1 MACGVRT
8 KRDLNDPLQSA
19 LSIDATLTD
28 NEGDPFTLADI
39 IEDPAAEAAIQRV
52 EEWDR
57 VQRLHDA
64 LENALA
70 TLPQEQAD
78 ALRMKYFECL
88 PADAKTCQKGLR
100 ALRHPS
106 ISRGLKQFDAMPD
119 AYMVNYN
126 QEAEEVNQED
136 GVAIPHLLAAAGIA
150 LLRPTVKKKK
160 DIAWNRKQFS
170 AAVTS
175 NVLQNRPLTG
185 NNSVCVASLKFTV
198 KRNADT
204 ARTNARTF
212 MTFAETKGRQAVY
225 NAADALGIH
234 RVKIWRTVH
243 DNRVRDAHAAMD
255 GVSVPWTE
263 DFIVDGHKMIG
274 PGDRSA
280 PAYLWYNCRCRI
292 KSEKA
297 RV

>member
-1 MACGVRT
+1 M
-8 KRDLNDPLQSA
+8 
-19 LSIDATLTD
+19 DAAHKETD
-28 NEGDPFTLADI
+28 RQI
-39 IEDPAAEAAIQRV
+39 I
-52 EEWDR
+52 
-57 VQRLHDA
+57 A
-64 LENALA
+64 LERRLLKLYANAEKSLQKRVTA
-70 TLPQEQAD
+70 
-78 ALRMKYFECL
+78 YFERF
-88 PADAKTCQKGLR
+88 AKQDAEKKKQLEKGDITEQEFLQWR
-100 ALRHPS
+100 LAQ
-106 ISRGLKQFDAMPD
+106 IARGKEFENLLDDVAGELLKANQTAVDMTGDAMPD

-126 QEAEEVNQED
+126 QEAEEVNQEE
-136 GVAIPHLLAAAGIA
+136 GAAIPLLLAAAGIA

-160 DIAWNRKQFS
+160 DIAWNRKQFH

-175 NVLQNRPLTG
+175 NILLNRPLTG

-212 MTFAETKGRQAVY
+212 MTYAETKGRQAVY
-225 NAADALGIH
+225 NAADDLGIH

>member
-1 MACGVRT
+1 M
-8 KRDLNDPLQSA
+8 
-19 LSIDATLTD
+19 DAAHKETD
-28 NEGDPFTLADI
+28 RQI
-39 IEDPAAEAAIQRV
+39 I
-52 EEWDR
+52 
-57 VQRLHDA
+57 A
-64 LENALA
+64 LERRLLKLYANAEKSLQRRV
-70 TLPQEQAD
+70 TS
-78 ALRMKYFECL
+78 YFERF
-88 PADAKTCQKGLR
+88 AKQDAEKKKQLEKGDITEQEFLQWR
-100 ALRHPS
+100 LAQ
-106 ISRGLKQFDAMPD
+106 IARGKEFEKLLDDVAGELLKANQTAVDMTGDAMPD

-126 QEAEEVNQED
+126 QEAEEVNQEE
-136 GVAIPHLLAAAGIA
+136 GATIPLLLAAGIA

-160 DIAWNRKQFS
+160 DIAWNRKQFH

-175 NVLQNRPLTG
+175 NILLNRPLTG

-212 MTFAETKGRQAVY
+212 MTYAETKGRQAVY

>member
-1 MACGVRT
+1 M
-8 KRDLNDPLQSA
+8 
-19 LSIDATLTD
+19 DAAHKETD
-28 NEGDPFTLADI
+28 RQI
-39 IEDPAAEAAIQRV
+39 I
-52 EEWDR
+52 
-57 VQRLHDA
+57 A
-64 LENALA
+64 LERRLLRLYANAEKSLQKRVTA
-70 TLPQEQAD
+70 
-78 ALRMKYFECL
+78 YFERF
-88 PADAKTCQKGLR
+88 AKQDAEKKKQLEKGDITEQEFLQWRLAQIARGKEFEKLLDDVAGELLKANQKAVDMTG
-100 ALRHPS
+100 
-106 ISRGLKQFDAMPD
+106 DAMPD

-126 QEAEEVNQED
+126 QEAEEVNQEE
-136 GVAIPHLLAAAGIA
+136 GAAIPLLLAAAGIA
-150 LLRPTVKKKK
+150 LLRPSVKSKK
-160 DIAWNRKQFS
+160 DIAWNRRQFH

-292 KSEKA
+292 RSEKA

>member
-1 MACGVRT
+1 M
-8 KRDLNDPLQSA
+8 
-19 LSIDATLTD
+19 DAAHKETD
-28 NEGDPFTLADI
+28 RQIT
-39 IEDPAAEAAIQRV
+39 
-52 EEWDR
+52 
-57 VQRLHDA
+57 A
-64 LENALA
+64 LERRLLRLYANAEKSLQKRVTA
-70 TLPQEQAD
+70 
-78 ALRMKYFECL
+78 YFERF
-88 PADAKTCQKGLR
+88 AKQDAEKKKQLEKGDITEQEFLQWRLAQIARGKEFEKLLDDVAGELLKANQKAVDMTG
-100 ALRHPS
+100 
-106 ISRGLKQFDAMPD
+106 DAMPD

-126 QEAEEVNQED
+126 QEAEEVNREE
-136 GVAIPHLLAAAGIA
+136 GAAIPLLLAAAGIA
-150 LLRPTVKKKK
+150 LLRPSVKSKK
-160 DIAWNRKQFS
+160 DIAWNRRQFH

-204 ARTNARTF
+204 ARTNVRTF

>member
-1 MACGVRT
+1 M
-8 KRDLNDPLQSA
+8 
-19 LSIDATLTD
+19 DAAHKETD
-28 NEGDPFTLADI
+28 RQI
-39 IEDPAAEAAIQRV
+39 I
-52 EEWDR
+52 
-57 VQRLHDA
+57 A
-64 LENALA
+64 LERRLLKLYANAEKSLQKRVTA
-70 TLPQEQAD
+70 
-78 ALRMKYFECL
+78 YFERF
-88 PADAKTCQKGLR
+88 AKQDAEKKKQLEKGDITEQEFLQWR
-100 ALRHPS
+100 LAQ
-106 ISRGLKQFDAMPD
+106 IARGKEFEKLLDDVAGELLKANQTAVDMTGDAMPD

-126 QEAEEVNQED
+126 QEAEEVNQEE
-136 GVAIPHLLAAAGIA
+136 GATIPLLLAAAGIA

-160 DIAWNRKQFS
+160 DIAWNRKQFH

-175 NVLQNRPLTG
+175 NILLNRPLTG

-212 MTFAETKGRQAVY
+212 MTYAETKGRQAVY
-225 NAADALGIH
+225 NAADDLGIH

>member
-1 MACGVRT
+1 
-8 KRDLNDPLQSA
+8 
-19 LSIDATLTD
+19 
-28 NEGDPFTLADI
+28 
-39 IEDPAAEAAIQRV
+39 
-52 EEWDR
+52 
-57 VQRLHDA
+57 
-64 LENALA
+64 
-70 TLPQEQAD
+70 
-78 ALRMKYFECL
+78 
-88 PADAKTCQKGLR
+88 
-100 ALRHPS
+100 
-106 ISRGLKQFDAMPD
+106 
-119 AYMVNYN
+119 
-126 QEAEEVNQED
+126 
-136 GVAIPHLLAAAGIA
+136 
-150 LLRPTVKKKK
+150 
-160 DIAWNRKQFS
+160 
-170 AAVTS
+170 
-175 NVLQNRPLTG
+175 
-185 NNSVCVASLKFTV
+185 
-198 KRNADT
+198 
-204 ARTNARTF
+204 

>member
-1 MACGVRT
+1 M
-8 KRDLNDPLQSA
+8 
-19 LSIDATLTD
+19 DAAHKETD
-28 NEGDPFTLADI
+28 RQI
-39 IEDPAAEAAIQRV
+39 I
-52 EEWDR
+52 
-57 VQRLHDA
+57 A
-64 LENALA
+64 LERRLLRLYANAEKSLQKRVTA
-70 TLPQEQAD
+70 
-78 ALRMKYFECL
+78 YFERF
-88 PADAKTCQKGLR
+88 AKQDAEKKKQLEKGDITEQEFLQWRLAQIARGKEFEKLLDDVAGELLKANQKAVDMTG
-100 ALRHPS
+100 
-106 ISRGLKQFDAMPD
+106 DAMPD

-126 QEAEEVNQED
+126 QEAEEVNQEE
-136 GVAIPHLLAAAGIA
+136 GAAIPLLLAAAGIA
-150 LLRPTVKKKK
+150 LLRPSVKSKK
-160 DIAWNRKQFS
+160 DIAWNRRQFH

-175 NVLQNRPLTG
+175 HVLQNRPLTG

>member
-1 MACGVRT
+1 M
-8 KRDLNDPLQSA
+8 
-19 LSIDATLTD
+19 DAAHKETD
-28 NEGDPFTLADI
+28 RQI
-39 IEDPAAEAAIQRV
+39 I
-52 EEWDR
+52 
-57 VQRLHDA
+57 A
-64 LENALA
+64 LERRLLRLYANAEKSLQKRVTA
-70 TLPQEQAD
+70 
-78 ALRMKYFECL
+78 YFERF
-88 PADAKTCQKGLR
+88 AKQDAEKKKQLEKGDITEQEFLQWRLAQIARGKEFEKLLDDVAGELLKANQKAVDMTG
-100 ALRHPS
+100 
-106 ISRGLKQFDAMPD
+106 DAMPD

-126 QEAEEVNQED
+126 QEAEEVNQEE
-136 GVAIPHLLAAAGIA
+136 GAAIPLLLAAAGIA
-150 LLRPTVKKKK
+150 LLRPSVKSKK
-160 DIAWNRKQFS
+160 DIAWNRRQFH

>member
-1 MACGVRT
+1 M
-8 KRDLNDPLQSA
+8 
-19 LSIDATLTD
+19 DAAHKETD
-28 NEGDPFTLADI
+28 RQI
-39 IEDPAAEAAIQRV
+39 I
-52 EEWDR
+52 
-57 VQRLHDA
+57 A
-64 LENALA
+64 LERRLLKLYANAEKSLQKRVTA
-70 TLPQEQAD
+70 
-78 ALRMKYFECL
+78 YFERF
-88 PADAKTCQKGLR
+88 AKQDAEKKKQLEKGDITEQEFLQWR
-100 ALRHPS
+100 LAQ
-106 ISRGLKQFDAMPD
+106 IARGKEFEKLLDDVAGELLKANQTAVDMTGNAMPD

-126 QEAEEVNQED
+126 QEAEEVNQEE
-136 GVAIPHLLAAAGIA
+136 GAAIPLLLAAAGIA
-150 LLRPTVKKKK
+150 ILRPTVKKKK
-160 DIAWNRKQFS
+160 DIAWNRKQFH

-175 NVLQNRPLTG
+175 NILLNRPLTG

-212 MTFAETKGRQAVY
+212 MTYAETKGRQAVY
-225 NAADALGIH
+225 NAADDLGIH

-263 DFIVDGHKMIG
+263 DFIVDGYKMIG

>member
-1 MACGVRT
+1 M
-8 KRDLNDPLQSA
+8 
-19 LSIDATLTD
+19 DAAHKETD
-28 NEGDPFTLADI
+28 RQI
-39 IEDPAAEAAIQRV
+39 I
-52 EEWDR
+52 
-57 VQRLHDA
+57 A
-64 LENALA
+64 LERRLLKLYANAEKSLQKRVTAYFQRFAKQDAEKKKRLEKGDITEQEFLQWRLA
-70 TLPQEQAD
+70 QIARGKE
-78 ALRMKYFECL
+78 FEKL
-88 PADAKTCQKGLR
+88 LDDVAGEL
-100 ALRHPS
+100 
-106 ISRGLKQFDAMPD
+106 LKANQTAVDMTGDAMPD

-126 QEAEEVNQED
+126 QEAEEVNQEE
-136 GVAIPHLLAAAGIA
+136 GAAIPLLLAAAGIA
-150 LLRPTVKKKK
+150 LLRPSVKRKK
-160 DIAWNRKQFS
+160 DIAWNRRQFH

-175 NVLQNRPLTG
+175 NILLNRPLTG

-212 MTFAETKGRQAVY
+212 MTYAETKGRQAVY

-263 DFIVDGHKMIG
+263 DFIVDGYKMIG

>member
-1 MACGVRT
+1 M
-8 KRDLNDPLQSA
+8 
-19 LSIDATLTD
+19 DAAHKETD
-28 NEGDPFTLADI
+28 RQI
-39 IEDPAAEAAIQRV
+39 I
-52 EEWDR
+52 
-57 VQRLHDA
+57 A
-64 LENALA
+64 LERRLLKLYANAEKSLQKRVTAYFQRFAKQDAEKKKQLEKGDITEQEFLQWRLA
-70 TLPQEQAD
+70 QIARGKE
-78 ALRMKYFECL
+78 FEKL
-88 PADAKTCQKGLR
+88 LDDVAGELLKANQKAVDMTG
-100 ALRHPS
+100 
-106 ISRGLKQFDAMPD
+106 DAMPD

-126 QEAEEVNQED
+126 QEAEEVNQEE
-136 GVAIPHLLAAAGIA
+136 GAAIPLLLAAAGIA

>member
-1 MACGVRT
+1 M
-8 KRDLNDPLQSA
+8 
-19 LSIDATLTD
+19 DAAHKETD
-28 NEGDPFTLADI
+28 RQI
-39 IEDPAAEAAIQRV
+39 I
-52 EEWDR
+52 
-57 VQRLHDA
+57 A
-64 LENALA
+64 LERRLLKLYANAEKSLQKRVTA
-70 TLPQEQAD
+70 
-78 ALRMKYFECL
+78 YFERF
-88 PADAKTCQKGLR
+88 AKQDAEKKKQLEKGDITEQEFLQWR
-100 ALRHPS
+100 LAQ
-106 ISRGLKQFDAMPD
+106 IARGKEFENLLDDVAGELLEANQTAVDMTGDAMPD

-126 QEAEEVNQED
+126 QEAEEVNQEE
-136 GVAIPHLLAAAGIA
+136 GAAIPLLLAAAGIA
-150 LLRPTVKKKK
+150 LLRPSVKRKK
-160 DIAWNRKQFS
+160 DIAWNRRQFH

-175 NVLQNRPLTG
+175 NILLNRPLTG

-204 ARTNARTF
+204 ARANARTF
-212 MTFAETKGRQAVY
+212 MTYAETKGRQAVY

-243 DNRVRDAHAAMD
+243 DSRVRDAHAAMD

>member
-1 MACGVRT
+1 M
-8 KRDLNDPLQSA
+8 
-19 LSIDATLTD
+19 DAAHKETD
-28 NEGDPFTLADI
+28 RQI
-39 IEDPAAEAAIQRV
+39 I
-52 EEWDR
+52 
-57 VQRLHDA
+57 A
-64 LENALA
+64 LERRLLRLYANAEKSLQKRVTA
-70 TLPQEQAD
+70 
-78 ALRMKYFECL
+78 YFERF
-88 PADAKTCQKGLR
+88 AKQDAEKKKQLEKGDITEQEFLQWRLAQIARGKEFEKLLDDVAGELLKANQKAVDMTG
-100 ALRHPS
+100 
-106 ISRGLKQFDAMPD
+106 DAMPD

-126 QEAEEVNQED
+126 QEAEEVNQEE
-136 GVAIPHLLAAAGIA
+136 GAAIPLLLAAAGIA
-150 LLRPTVKKKK
+150 LLRPSVKKKK
-160 DIAWNRKQFS
+160 DIAWNRRQFH

-175 NVLQNRPLTG
+175 NILLNRPLTG

-212 MTFAETKGRQAVY
+212 MTFAETKGRQSVY

-243 DNRVRDAHAAMD
+243 DNRVRDAHSAMD

-280 PAYLWYNCRCRI
+280 PAYLWYNCRCTI

>member
-1 MACGVRT
+1 M
-8 KRDLNDPLQSA
+8 
-19 LSIDATLTD
+19 DAAHKETD
-28 NEGDPFTLADI
+28 RQI
-39 IEDPAAEAAIQRV
+39 I
-52 EEWDR
+52 
-57 VQRLHDA
+57 A
-64 LENALA
+64 LERRLLKLYANAEKSLQKRVTA
-70 TLPQEQAD
+70 
-78 ALRMKYFECL
+78 YFERF
-88 PADAKTCQKGLR
+88 AKQDAEKKKQLEKGDITEQEFLQWR
-100 ALRHPS
+100 LAQ
-106 ISRGLKQFDAMPD
+106 ISRGKEFEKLLDDVARELLKANQTAVDMTGDAMPD

-126 QEAEEVNQED
+126 QEAEEVNQEE
-136 GVAIPHLLAAAGIA
+136 GATIPLLLAAAGIA

-160 DIAWNRKQFS
+160 DIAWNRKQFH

-175 NVLQNRPLTG
+175 NILLNRPLIG

-212 MTFAETKGRQAVY
+212 MTYAETKGRQAVY
-225 NAADALGIH
+225 NAADDLGIH

-263 DFIVDGHKMIG
+263 DFIVDGYKMIG

>member
-1 MACGVRT
+1 MDAAHKETDRQIIT
-8 KRDLNDPLQSA
+8 LERRLLKLYANAEKSLRKRVTA
-19 LSIDATLTD
+19 
-28 NEGDPFTLADI
+28 
-39 IEDPAAEAAIQRV
+39 
-52 EEWDR
+52 
-57 VQRLHDA
+57 
-64 LENALA
+64 
-70 TLPQEQAD
+70 
-78 ALRMKYFECL
+78 YFEL
-88 PADAKTCQKGLR
+88 FAKQDAEKKKQLEKGDITEQEFLQWR
-100 ALRHPS
+100 LAQ
-106 ISRGLKQFDAMPD
+106 IARGKEFEKLLDDVAGELLKANQTAVDMTGDAMPD

-126 QEAEEVNQED
+126 QEAEEVNQEE
-136 GVAIPHLLAAAGIA
+136 GAAIPLLLAAAGIA
-150 LLRPTVKKKK
+150 LLKPSVKRKK
-160 DIAWNRKQFS
+160 DIAWNRRQFH

-175 NVLQNRPLTG
+175 NILLNRPLTG

-212 MTFAETKGRQAVY
+212 MTYAETKGRQSVY

-263 DFIVDGHKMIG
+263 DFIVDGYKMIG

>member
-1 MACGVRT
+1 M
-8 KRDLNDPLQSA
+8 
-19 LSIDATLTD
+19 DAAHKDTD
-28 NEGDPFTLADI
+28 RQI
-39 IEDPAAEAAIQRV
+39 I
-52 EEWDR
+52 
-57 VQRLHDA
+57 A
-64 LENALA
+64 LERRLLRLYANAEKSLQKRVTA
-70 TLPQEQAD
+70 
-78 ALRMKYFECL
+78 YFERF
-88 PADAKTCQKGLR
+88 AKQDAEKKKQLEKGDITEQEFLQWR
-100 ALRHPS
+100 LAQ
-106 ISRGLKQFDAMPD
+106 IARGKEFEKLLDDVAGELLKANQTAVDMTGDAMPD

-126 QEAEEVNQED
+126 QEAEEVNQEE
-136 GVAIPHLLAAAGIA
+136 GAAIPLLLAAAGIA
-150 LLRPTVKKKK
+150 LLRPSVKRKK
-160 DIAWNRKQFS
+160 DIAWNRKQFH

-175 NVLQNRPLTG
+175 NILLNRPLTG

-212 MTFAETKGRQAVY
+212 MTYAETKGRQAVY
-225 NAADALGIH
+225 NAADDLGIH

-263 DFIVDGHKMIG
+263 DFIVDGYKMIG

>member
-1 MACGVRT
+1 M
-8 KRDLNDPLQSA
+8 
-19 LSIDATLTD
+19 DAAHKETD
-28 NEGDPFTLADI
+28 RQI
-39 IEDPAAEAAIQRV
+39 I
-52 EEWDR
+52 
-57 VQRLHDA
+57 A
-64 LENALA
+64 LERRLLKLYANAEKSLQKRVTA
-70 TLPQEQAD
+70 
-78 ALRMKYFECL
+78 YFERF
-88 PADAKTCQKGLR
+88 AKQDAEKKKQLEKGDITEQEFLQWR
-100 ALRHPS
+100 LAQ
-106 ISRGLKQFDAMPD
+106 IARGKEFEKLLDDVAGELLKANQTAVDMTGNAMPD

-126 QEAEEVNQED
+126 QEAEEVNQEE
-136 GVAIPHLLAAAGIA
+136 GAAIPLLLAAAGIA
-150 LLRPTVKKKK
+150 LLRPSVKRKK
-160 DIAWNRKQFS
+160 DIAWNRRQFH

-175 NVLQNRPLTG
+175 NILLNRPLTG
-185 NNSVCVASLKFTV
+185 NNSECVASLKFTV

-212 MTFAETKGRQAVY
+212 MTYAETKGRQAVY

-263 DFIVDGHKMIG
+263 DFIVDGYKMIG

>member
-1 MACGVRT
+1 M
-8 KRDLNDPLQSA
+8 
-19 LSIDATLTD
+19 DAAHKETD
-28 NEGDPFTLADI
+28 RQI
-39 IEDPAAEAAIQRV
+39 I
-52 EEWDR
+52 
-57 VQRLHDA
+57 A
-64 LENALA
+64 LERRLLKLYANAEKSLQKRVTA
-70 TLPQEQAD
+70 
-78 ALRMKYFECL
+78 YFERF
-88 PADAKTCQKGLR
+88 AKQDAEKKKQLEKGDITEQEFLQWR
-100 ALRHPS
+100 LAQ
-106 ISRGLKQFDAMPD
+106 IARGKEFEKLLDDVAGELLKANQTAVDMTGDAMPD

-126 QEAEEVNQED
+126 QEAEEVNQEE
-136 GVAIPHLLAAAGIA
+136 GAAIPLLLAAAGIA
-150 LLRPTVKKKK
+150 LLRPSVKRKK
-160 DIAWNRKQFS
+160 DIAWNRRQFH

-175 NVLQNRPLTG
+175 NILLNRPLTG

-263 DFIVDGHKMIG
+263 DFIVDGYKMIG

-280 PAYLWYNCRCRI
+280 PAYLWYNCRCMI

>member
-1 MACGVRT
+1 M
-8 KRDLNDPLQSA
+8 
-19 LSIDATLTD
+19 DAAHKETD
-28 NEGDPFTLADI
+28 RQI
-39 IEDPAAEAAIQRV
+39 I
-52 EEWDR
+52 
-57 VQRLHDA
+57 A
-64 LENALA
+64 LERRLLRLYANAEKSLQKRVTA
-70 TLPQEQAD
+70 
-78 ALRMKYFECL
+78 YFERF
-88 PADAKTCQKGLR
+88 AKQDAEKKKQLEKGDITEQEFLQWRLAQIARGKEFEKLLDDVAGELLKANQKAVDMTG
-100 ALRHPS
+100 
-106 ISRGLKQFDAMPD
+106 DAMPD

-126 QEAEEVNQED
+126 QEAEEVNQEE
-136 GVAIPHLLAAAGIA
+136 GAAIPLLLAAAGIA
-150 LLRPTVKKKK
+150 LLRPSVKRKK
-160 DIAWNRKQFS
+160 DIAWNRRQFH

-175 NVLQNRPLTG
+175 NILLNRPLTG

-212 MTFAETKGRQAVY
+212 MTFAETKGRQSVY

-280 PAYLWYNCRCRI
+280 PAYLWYNCRCTI

>member
-1 MACGVRT
+1 M
-8 KRDLNDPLQSA
+8 
-19 LSIDATLTD
+19 DAAHKETD
-28 NEGDPFTLADI
+28 RQI
-39 IEDPAAEAAIQRV
+39 I
-52 EEWDR
+52 
-57 VQRLHDA
+57 A
-64 LENALA
+64 LERRLLKLYANAEKSLQKRVTA
-70 TLPQEQAD
+70 
-78 ALRMKYFECL
+78 YFERF
-88 PADAKTCQKGLR
+88 AKQDAEKKKQLEKGDITEQEFLQWR
-100 ALRHPS
+100 LAQ
-106 ISRGLKQFDAMPD
+106 IARGKEFEKLLDDVAGELLKANQTAGDMTGDAMPD

-126 QEAEEVNQED
+126 QEAEEVNQEE
-136 GVAIPHLLAAAGIA
+136 GAAIPLLLAAAGIA
-150 LLRPTVKKKK
+150 LLRPSVKRKK
-160 DIAWNRKQFS
+160 DIAWNRRQFH

-175 NVLQNRPLTG
+175 NILLNRPLTG

-212 MTFAETKGRQAVY
+212 MTYAETKGRQAVY

>member
-1 MACGVRT
+1 M
-8 KRDLNDPLQSA
+8 
-19 LSIDATLTD
+19 DAAHKETD
-28 NEGDPFTLADI
+28 RQI
-39 IEDPAAEAAIQRV
+39 I
-52 EEWDR
+52 
-57 VQRLHDA
+57 A
-64 LENALA
+64 LERRLLKLYANAEKSLQKRVTA
-70 TLPQEQAD
+70 
-78 ALRMKYFECL
+78 YFERF
-88 PADAKTCQKGLR
+88 AKQDAEKKKQLEKGDITEQEFLQWR
-100 ALRHPS
+100 LAQ
-106 ISRGLKQFDAMPD
+106 IARGKEFEKLLDDVAGELLKANQTAVDMTGDAMPD

-126 QEAEEVNQED
+126 QEAEEVNQEE
-136 GVAIPHLLAAAGIA
+136 GAAIPLLLAAAGIA

-160 DIAWNRKQFS
+160 DIAWNRKQFH

-175 NVLQNRPLTG
+175 NILLNRPLTG

-212 MTFAETKGRQAVY
+212 MTYAETKGRQAVY

-263 DFIVDGHKMIG
+263 DFIVDGYKMIG
-274 PGDRSA
+274 PADRSA

>member
-1 MACGVRT
+1 M
-8 KRDLNDPLQSA
+8 
-19 LSIDATLTD
+19 DAAHKETD
-28 NEGDPFTLADI
+28 RQI
-39 IEDPAAEAAIQRV
+39 I
-52 EEWDR
+52 
-57 VQRLHDA
+57 A
-64 LENALA
+64 LERRLLKLYANAEKSLQKRVTA
-70 TLPQEQAD
+70 
-78 ALRMKYFECL
+78 YFERF
-88 PADAKTCQKGLR
+88 AKQDAEKKKQLEKGDITEQEFLQWR
-100 ALRHPS
+100 LAQ
-106 ISRGLKQFDAMPD
+106 IARGKEFEKLLDDVAGELLKANQTAVDMTGDAMPD

-126 QEAEEVNQED
+126 QEAEEVNQEE
-136 GVAIPHLLAAAGIA
+136 GAAIPLLLAAAGIA
-150 LLRPTVKKKK
+150 LLRPSVKRKK
-160 DIAWNRKQFS
+160 DIAWNRRQFH

-175 NVLQNRPLTG
+175 NILLNRPLTG

-212 MTFAETKGRQAVY
+212 MTYAETKGRQAVY

-280 PAYLWYNCRCRI
+280 PAYLWYNCRCTI

>member
-1 MACGVRT
+1 M
-8 KRDLNDPLQSA
+8 
-19 LSIDATLTD
+19 DAAHKETD
-28 NEGDPFTLADI
+28 RQI
-39 IEDPAAEAAIQRV
+39 I
-52 EEWDR
+52 
-57 VQRLHDA
+57 A
-64 LENALA
+64 LERRLLKLYANAEKSLQKRVTA
-70 TLPQEQAD
+70 
-78 ALRMKYFECL
+78 YFERF
-88 PADAKTCQKGLR
+88 AKQDAEKKKQLEKGDITEQEFLQWR
-100 ALRHPS
+100 IAQ
-106 ISRGLKQFDAMPD
+106 IARGKEFEKLLDDVAGELLKANQTAVDMTGDAMPD

-126 QEAEEVNQED
+126 QEAEEVNQEE
-136 GVAIPHLLAAAGIA
+136 GAAIPLLLAAAGIA

-160 DIAWNRKQFS
+160 DIAWNRKQFH

-175 NVLQNRPLTG
+175 NILLNRPLTG

-212 MTFAETKGRQAVY
+212 MTYAETKGRQAVY
-225 NAADALGIH
+225 NAADDLGIH

-263 DFIVDGHKMIG
+263 DFIVDGYKMIG

>member
-1 MACGVRT
+1 M
-8 KRDLNDPLQSA
+8 
-19 LSIDATLTD
+19 DAAHKETD
-28 NEGDPFTLADI
+28 RQI
-39 IEDPAAEAAIQRV
+39 I
-52 EEWDR
+52 
-57 VQRLHDA
+57 A
-64 LENALA
+64 LERRLLKLYANAEKSLQRRVA
-70 TLPQEQAD
+70 S
-78 ALRMKYFECL
+78 YFERF
-88 PADAKTCQKGLR
+88 AKQDAEKKKQLEKGDITEQEFLQWR
-100 ALRHPS
+100 LAQ
-106 ISRGLKQFDAMPD
+106 IARGKEFEKLLDDVAGELLKANQTAGDMTGDAMPD

-126 QEAEEVNQED
+126 QEAEEVNQEE
-136 GVAIPHLLAAAGIA
+136 GAAIPLLLAAAGIA
-150 LLRPTVKKKK
+150 LLRPSVKRKK
-160 DIAWNRKQFS
+160 DIAWNRRQFH

-175 NVLQNRPLTG
+175 NILLNRPLTG

-212 MTFAETKGRQAVY
+212 MTYAETKGRQAVY

-280 PAYLWYNCRCRI
+280 PAYLWYNCRCMI

-297 RV
+297 RE

>member
-1 MACGVRT
+1 M
-8 KRDLNDPLQSA
+8 
-19 LSIDATLTD
+19 DAAHKETD
-28 NEGDPFTLADI
+28 RQI
-39 IEDPAAEAAIQRV
+39 I
-52 EEWDR
+52 
-57 VQRLHDA
+57 A
-64 LENALA
+64 LERRLLRLYANAEKSLQKRVTA
-70 TLPQEQAD
+70 
-78 ALRMKYFECL
+78 YFERF
-88 PADAKTCQKGLR
+88 AKQDAEKKKQLEKGDITEQEFLQWRLAQIARGKEFEKLLDDVAGELLKANQKAVDMTG
-100 ALRHPS
+100 
-106 ISRGLKQFDAMPD
+106 DAMPD
-119 AYMVNYN
+119 AYIVNYN
-126 QEAEEVNQED
+126 QEAEEVNQEE
-136 GVAIPHLLAAAGIA
+136 GAAIPLLLAAAGIA
-150 LLRPTVKKKK
+150 LLRPSVKRKK
-160 DIAWNRKQFS
+160 DIAWNRRQFH

-175 NVLQNRPLTG
+175 NILLNRPLTG
-185 NNSVCVASLKFTV
+185 NNSVCIASLKFTV

-212 MTFAETKGRQAVY
+212 MTYAETKGRQAVY

>member
-1 MACGVRT
+1 M
-8 KRDLNDPLQSA
+8 
-19 LSIDATLTD
+19 DAAHKETD
-28 NEGDPFTLADI
+28 RQI
-39 IEDPAAEAAIQRV
+39 I
-52 EEWDR
+52 
-57 VQRLHDA
+57 A
-64 LENALA
+64 LERRLLKLYANAEKSLQKRVTA
-70 TLPQEQAD
+70 
-78 ALRMKYFECL
+78 YFERF
-88 PADAKTCQKGLR
+88 AKQDAEKKKQLEKGDITEQEFLQWR
-100 ALRHPS
+100 LAQ
-106 ISRGLKQFDAMPD
+106 IARGKEFEKLLDDVAGELLKANQTAVDMTGNAMPD

-126 QEAEEVNQED
+126 QEAEEVNQEE
-136 GVAIPHLLAAAGIA
+136 GAAIPLLLAAAGIA

-212 MTFAETKGRQAVY
+212 MTYAETKGRQAVY
-225 NAADALGIH
+225 NAADDLGIH

>member
-1 MACGVRT
+1 M
-8 KRDLNDPLQSA
+8 
-19 LSIDATLTD
+19 DAAHKETD
-28 NEGDPFTLADI
+28 RQI
-39 IEDPAAEAAIQRV
+39 I
-52 EEWDR
+52 
-57 VQRLHDA
+57 A
-64 LENALA
+64 LERRLLKLYANAEKSLQKRVTA
-70 TLPQEQAD
+70 
-78 ALRMKYFECL
+78 YFERF
-88 PADAKTCQKGLR
+88 AKQDAEKKKQLEKGDITEQEFLQWRLAQIARGKEFEKLLDDVAGELLKANQKAVDMTG
-100 ALRHPS
+100 
-106 ISRGLKQFDAMPD
+106 DAMPD

-126 QEAEEVNQED
+126 QEAEEVNQEE
-136 GVAIPHLLAAAGIA
+136 GAAIPLLLAAAGIA
-150 LLRPTVKKKK
+150 LLRPSVKSKK
-160 DIAWNRKQFS
+160 DIAWNRRQFH

-292 KSEKA
+292 RSEKA

>member
-1 MACGVRT
+1 MDAAHKETDRQIIT
-8 KRDLNDPLQSA
+8 LERRLLKLYANAEKSLQKRVTA
-19 LSIDATLTD
+19 Y
-28 NEGDPFTLADI
+28 F
-39 IEDPAAEAAIQRV
+39 
-52 EEWDR
+52 
-57 VQRLHDA
+57 QRLAKQDA
-64 LENALA
+64 EKKKQLEKGDITEQEFLQWRLA
-70 TLPQEQAD
+70 QIARGKE
-78 ALRMKYFECL
+78 FEKL
-88 PADAKTCQKGLR
+88 LDDVAGELLKANQKAVDMTG
-100 ALRHPS
+100 
-106 ISRGLKQFDAMPD
+106 DAMPD

-126 QEAEEVNQED
+126 QEAEEVNQEERA
-136 GVAIPHLLAAAGIA
+136 AIPLLLAAAGIA

>member
-1 MACGVRT
+1 M
-8 KRDLNDPLQSA
+8 
-19 LSIDATLTD
+19 DAAHKETD
-28 NEGDPFTLADI
+28 RQI
-39 IEDPAAEAAIQRV
+39 I
-52 EEWDR
+52 
-57 VQRLHDA
+57 A
-64 LENALA
+64 LERRLLKLYANAEKSLQKRVTA
-70 TLPQEQAD
+70 
-78 ALRMKYFECL
+78 YFERF
-88 PADAKTCQKGLR
+88 AKQDAEKKKQLEKGDITEQEFLQWR
-100 ALRHPS
+100 LAQ
-106 ISRGLKQFDAMPD
+106 ISRGKEFEKLLDDVARELLKANQTAVDMTGDAMPD

-126 QEAEEVNQED
+126 QEAEEVNQEERA
-136 GVAIPHLLAAAGIA
+136 AIPFLLAAAGIA

-160 DIAWNRKQFS
+160 DIAWNRKQFH

-175 NVLQNRPLTG
+175 NILLNRPLTG

-212 MTFAETKGRQAVY
+212 MTYAETKGRQAVY
-225 NAADALGIH
+225 NAADDLGIH

-263 DFIVDGHKMIG
+263 DFIVDGYKMIG

>member
-1 MACGVRT
+1 M
-8 KRDLNDPLQSA
+8 
-19 LSIDATLTD
+19 DAAHKETD
-28 NEGDPFTLADI
+28 RQI
-39 IEDPAAEAAIQRV
+39 I
-52 EEWDR
+52 
-57 VQRLHDA
+57 A
-64 LENALA
+64 LERRLLKLYANAEKSLQKRVTA
-70 TLPQEQAD
+70 
-78 ALRMKYFECL
+78 YFERF
-88 PADAKTCQKGLR
+88 AKQDAEKKKQLEKGDITEQEFLQWR
-100 ALRHPS
+100 LAQ
-106 ISRGLKQFDAMPD
+106 IARGKEFEKLLDDVAGELLKANQTAVDMTGNAMPD

-126 QEAEEVNQED
+126 QEAEEVNQEE
-136 GVAIPHLLAAAGIA
+136 GAAIPLLLAAAGIA

-160 DIAWNRKQFS
+160 DIAWNRKQFH

-175 NVLQNRPLTG
+175 NILLNRPLTG

-212 MTFAETKGRQAVY
+212 MTYAETKGRQAVY
-225 NAADALGIH
+225 NAADDLGIH

-263 DFIVDGHKMIG
+263 DFIVDGYKMIG

>member
-1 MACGVRT
+1 MQWR
-8 KRDLNDPLQSA
+8 
-19 LSIDATLTD
+19 
-28 NEGDPFTLADI
+28 LAQI
-39 IEDPAAEAAIQRV
+39 ARGKE
-52 EEWDR
+52 
-57 VQRLHDA
+57 
-64 LENALA
+64 
-70 TLPQEQAD
+70 
-78 ALRMKYFECL
+78 FEKL
-88 PADAKTCQKGLR
+88 LDDVAGEL
-100 ALRHPS
+100 
-106 ISRGLKQFDAMPD
+106 LKANQTAVDMTGDAMPD

-126 QEAEEVNQED
+126 QEAEEVNQEE
-136 GVAIPHLLAAAGIA
+136 GATIPLLLAAAGIA

-160 DIAWNRKQFS
+160 DIAWNRKQFH

-175 NVLQNRPLTG
+175 NILLNRPLTG

>member
-1 MACGVRT
+1 M
-8 KRDLNDPLQSA
+8 
-19 LSIDATLTD
+19 DAAHKETD
-28 NEGDPFTLADI
+28 RQI
-39 IEDPAAEAAIQRV
+39 I
-52 EEWDR
+52 
-57 VQRLHDA
+57 A
-64 LENALA
+64 LERRLLKLYANAEKSLQKRVTA
-70 TLPQEQAD
+70 
-78 ALRMKYFECL
+78 YFERF
-88 PADAKTCQKGLR
+88 AKQDAEKK
-100 ALRHPS
+100 
-106 ISRGLKQFDAMPD
+106 KQFEMGDITEQEFLQWRLVQIARGKEFENLLDDVAGELLKANQTAGDMTGDAMPD

-126 QEAEEVNQED
+126 QEAEEVNQEE
-136 GVAIPHLLAAAGIA
+136 GAAIPLLLAAAGIA

-160 DIAWNRKQFS
+160 DIAWNRKQFH

-175 NVLQNRPLTG
+175 NILLNRPLTG

-212 MTFAETKGRQAVY
+212 MTYAETKGRQAVY

-234 RVKIWRTVH
+234 RVKIWRAVH

-280 PAYLWYNCRCRI
+280 PAYLWYNCRCTI